1 VNANQADAKVRTMC
15 RVLRVSASGYYAWR
29 DRAPSQR
36 ALDNAVLTER
46 IRAVH
51 TESDATYG
59 MPRVRA
65 ELIDQGM
72 KVSRQR
78 VARLMRLAHIRG
90 VSRRRAWVVTTR
102 RDKDKQP
109 VPDLVKREF
118 KADGANQL
126 WVADMTYVPTWA
138 GFIYL
143 AVVLDVWSR
152 RVVGWAIGESM
163 TAELVLAALNM
174 ALQQRKPEG
183 VIHHSDQGSQYT
195 SVAFGERCKKMG
207 VRPSMGTVGDA
218 YDNAMAESFFASLEC
233 ELIDRKSWQTKT
245 EARLALFTYIEAW
258 YNPRR
263 RHSALGYLSPSNYE
277 SKHRNASELS
287 VEHGLTTVG
296 SCVAGATPPVDN
308 PATVHTEMAENLS
321 L

>member
-1 VNANQADAKVRTMC
+1 MNANQAGANVRTMC
-15 RVLRVSASGYYAWR
+15 RVLKVSASGYYAWL

-36 ALDNAVLTER
+36 AIDNAVLTER

-65 ELIDQGM
+65 ELIDQGVV
-72 KVSRQR
+72 VSRQR
-78 VARLMRLAHIRG
+78 VARLMRAARIRG
-90 VSRRRAWVVTTR
+90 VSRRRGFVVTTQ
-102 RDKDKQP
+102 RDKDQQP
-109 VPDLVKREF
+109 APDLVKREF
-118 KADGANQL
+118 KAEAANQL

-152 RVVGWAIGESM
+152 RIVGWAIGEQM

-174 ALQQRKPEG
+174 ALQQRKPAG

-195 SVAFGERCKKMG
+195 SLAFGGRCAQMG

-218 YDNAMAESFFASLEC
+218 YDNAMAESFFATLEC
-233 ELIDRKSWQTKT
+233 ELIDRRSWPTKT
-245 EARLALFTYIEAW
+245 EARMALFTYIEGW

-263 RHSALGYLSPSNYE
+263 RHSALGQMSPANFE
-277 SKHRNASELS
+277 RKHIDSHRMPAPRG
-287 VEHGLTTVG
+287 EHGLPTVG
-296 SCVAGATPPVDN
+296 VCVAGATPPVDN
-308 PATVHTEMAENLS
+308 PAPELIVPT
-321 L
+321 